1 MADQSINMPV
11 SKPGV
16 ARNVAGWIVC
26 VVLAIAFLVFG
37 GAKLAGAR
45 PMVQE
50 FDHVGLGQWF
60 RYFTGILE
68 VSGAIGV
75 LIPKYSRW
83 GALLLVVAMCGALV
97 AHFTVLQSSPSA
109 AATLLVIALAA
120 AWLRR

>member
-1 MADQSINMPV
+1 MAV
-11 SKPGV
+11 SKPGI
-16 ARNVAGWIVC
+16 ARNVAGWMLCVFLTIV
-26 VVLAIAFLVFG
+26 FLVFG

-50 FDHVGLGQWF
+50 FDYVGLGQWF
-60 RYFTGILE
+60 RYLTGILE

-83 GALLLVVAMCGALV
+83 GALLLALVMCGALV
-97 AHFTVLQSSPSA
+97 AHFTVLRSSPSA

-120 AWLRR
+120 AWLRP